1 MVPPMLAGPHV
12 KHKPLPWA
20 ASLAHWLCAGVF
32 SPNTA
37 LQKWAHWLLL
47 CASTARGG
55 AATRVPSTAP
65 PSACSARRLEV
76 PAAASVRAR
85 LSNGCSLMATPRIT
99 FSGVLWPHLSTPAC
113 LLMPTV
119 AAGKLASLGR
129 PIYF

>member
-1 MVPPMLAGPHV
+1 MHKPLPFVGQQIGLVPPMLAGPHV

-85 LSNGCSLMATPRIT
+85 LSNGCSLMATPCIT
-99 FSGVLWPHLSTPAC
+99 FSGELRSTRGTTR
-113 LLMPTV
+113 LLMP
-119 AAGKLASLGR
+119 R
-129 PIYF
+129 